1 MYYYTLL
8 ELFDKNKPLV
18 MKKSLVIII
27 LVSMNI
33 FIAIS
38 PRSASGQEDQDK
50 NLAFVKDLDPSSYS
64 KVVEDESLI
73 REIASAVTEVGNT
86 IMSNS
91 SLCSIID
98 DIDRCDSV
106 ALSLTSYLSDYNF
119 EDATSKIDEAK
130 DRLADF
136 QQYPTFE
143 ALDGFAKA
151 NSDVAKSLYELLIK
165 SSNGLEG
172 IDSLS
177 SYDRD
182 VAGAGSP
189 ISTISMILIDAG
201 MIINN
206 DHWTSF
212 GERLSTLVSNFE
224 QKYSEINAITGIANS
239 VDVDSLPRN
248 EFGFYAIGFG
258 IAGGLIVIGIMIQLL
273 LRGKK
278 QNQFGM

>member
-8 ELFDKNKPLV
+8 QLFDKNKLLV
-18 MKKSLVIII
+18 VKKSLVIII
-27 LVSMNI
+27 LVSMNVVI
-33 FIAIS
+33 TIS
-38 PRSASGQEDQDK
+38 PRSASGQEVQVQDK
-50 NLAFVKDLDPSSYS
+50 NLAFVKDLNPSSYS

-73 REIASAVTEVGNT
+73 REIASAVRKVGNT
-86 IMSNS
+86 IISNS

-119 EDATSKIDEAK
+119 EDATSKIDEVK

-143 ALDGFAKA
+143 ALDGFTKA

-165 SSNGLEG
+165 TSNGLEG

-177 SYDRD
+177 GDDRD
-182 VAGAGSP
+182 VAGSP

-201 MIINN
+201 MITNN

-212 GERLSTLVSNFE
+212 GERLSTLVCNFE

-273 LRGKK
+273 LRRKK

>member
-8 ELFDKNKPLV
+8 ALFDKNKLLMV
-18 MKKSLVIII
+18 AKSLVIIII
-27 LVSMNI
+27 LVSMNVVI
-33 FIAIS
+33 TIS
-38 PRSASGQEDQDK
+38 SRSASGQEDQDK
-50 NLAFVKDLDPSSYS
+50 NLAFVKDLNPSSYS

-73 REIASAVTEVGNT
+73 REIASAVRKVGNT
-86 IMSNS
+86 IISNS
-91 SLCSIID
+91 SQCSIID

-106 ALSLTSYLSDYNF
+106 ALSLINYLSDYNF

-136 QQYPTFE
+136 QQNPTFE

-151 NSDVAKSLYELLIK
+151 NSDVAKSLELLIK
-165 SSNGLEG
+165 ASSSLEV
-172 IDSLS
+172 IDSLLGDGN
-177 SYDRD
+177 DRD
-182 VAGAGSP
+182 VTASTT
-189 ISTISMILIDAG
+189 STISMILIEAG
-201 MIINN
+201 RITNN

-212 GERLSTLVSNFE
+212 GKRLTTLVSNFE

-239 VDVDSLPRN
+239 VDADSLPHN

-258 IAGGLIVIGIMIQLL
+258 IAGGLIVIGIIIQLV
-273 LRGKK
+273 LRRKK